1 MHYSLKELE
10 GALSSVPQFIFEKE
24 KNIFDVGTRGFYE
37 NPFTDVLAY
46 ILDSKS
52 EYKGRNL
59 FIKYLLQ
66 DHFPEEV
73 VNSFMDRCSTT
84 TQHKTN
90 MGNRIDLL
98 LYNNRYLILFENK
111 IYHTLNN
118 PLEDYKDDITS
129 KYPHLEKFFVIMSYK
144 NEHVPQDWKYINIQ
158 KIFYK
163 ILKDPSTSLNDKWD
177 YFVKDFLL
185 QFSDK
190 QKLKMEQDITEFI
203 ENNFSK
209 ILDARDKLDSY
220 IQGLA
225 ERIKNETDSTYRI
238 NNKNWAK
245 NEIAIRFY
253 PFSDENSAAE
263 NNKTENNVTL
273 IFTDNGKLN
282 VSPYYY
288 VDFKENSQ
296 DIHKRLGEDRYQLW
310 EEGNICYLRINE
322 DLRYSTIEEATS
334 EVIVQIQIMR
344 EYYREKK
351 PGKV

>member
-1 MHYSLKELE
+1 MSYTIDELKE
-10 GALSSVPQFIFEKE
+10 SMNSIPKFIFEKE
-24 KNIFDVGTRGFYE
+24 KNIFDIGTRGFYE

-52 EYKGRNL
+52 EYKGRDL
-59 FIKYLLQ
+59 FLKYLLQ
-66 DHFPEEV
+66 DCFPEEV
-73 VNSFMDRCSTT
+73 VDSFMDRCNTT

-90 MGNRIDLL
+90 MGNRIDLI

-118 PLEDYKDDITS
+118 PLDDYRDDITS

-144 NEHVPQDWKYINIQ
+144 KEHVPQDWKYINIQ
-158 KIFYK
+158 KAFYN
-163 ILKDPSTSLNDKWD
+163 ILKDPSASLNDKWD

-190 QKLKMEQDITEFI
+190 HKLKMEQDITEFI

-225 ERIKNETDSTYRI
+225 EQIKTETDIRGYHI

-253 PFSDENSAAE
+253 PFLD
-263 NNKTENNVTL
+263 ENNVTL

-282 VSPYYY
+282 VSLYYY
-288 VDFKENSQ
+288 VDFTKNGLEIHEN
-296 DIHKRLGEDRYQLW
+296 LGENKFELW
-310 EEGNICYLRINE
+310 EEGNICCLRIIE
-322 DLRYSTIEEATS
+322 GLRYSKIEDAMS
-334 EVIVQIQIMR
+334 EVIVQIQNMR
-344 EYYREKK
+344 AYYLEKML
-351 PGKV
+351 GKI